1 MSTMVPGVAGIDA
14 AADAGAEA
22 AIGLASVAG
31 SVLVVLEQ
39 AVSRSPAATA
49 TAAMVRFI
57 ASPAI
62 GQKVQLEQR
71 TSHLATAATRRRA
84 GGRS

>member
-22 AIGLASVAG
+22 AIGLASAAG

-39 AVSRSPAATA
+39 AVSRRPAANA

-57 ASPAI
+57 ASPSI
-62 GQKVQLEQR
+62 DRMTNLNND
-71 TSHLATAATRRRA
+71 RRI
-84 GGRS
+84 